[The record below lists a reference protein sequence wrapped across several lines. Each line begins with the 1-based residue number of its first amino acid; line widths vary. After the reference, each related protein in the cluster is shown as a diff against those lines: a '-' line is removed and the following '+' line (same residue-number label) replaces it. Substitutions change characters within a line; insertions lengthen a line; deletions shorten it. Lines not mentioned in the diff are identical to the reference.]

1 MQHTIDQIVELG
13 REHRTAIREQTTLS
27 NMLKAR
33 VREYVGFDALRADN
47 GEKLDFRK
55 AGAAYKR
62 LITEKQDPL
71 FLNRVRR
78 IMVPCE
84 EAKIEQGILAKRMGY
99 YLIGGKHKM
108 KVNDVM
114 VETDYGPGLPIWAWG
129 KNQRG
134 CGAPMLA
141 KIIAEAGRDLS
152 DYETPAKLWKR
163 FGEHVVNGQAPRA
176 RRGEKLGFSPYR
188 RSVSFQL
195 GDSMIKAGGTME
207 KGNLSPWKA
216 VYEHR
221 KRYEVTRAEA
231 NGLTVVP
238 TAKITKKNASQ
249 HMSEGHVHN
258 RAMRYMRKKF
268 LEALWQEWTGNH
280 RDMELPDFI
289 KDPKKGE

>member
-13 REHRTAIREQTTLS
+13 REHRTAIREQTTLG

-33 VREYVGFDALRADN
+33 VREYVGFEALKSDK
-47 GEKLDFRK
+47 GEKLDMRK

-62 LITEKQDPL
+62 LLNEKQDPL

-78 IMVPCE
+78 ILTPFE
-84 EAKIEQGILAKRMGY
+84 EAKVEQDRLARDMGKLAK
-99 YLIGGKHKM
+99 
-108 KVNDVM
+108 
-114 VETDYGPGLPIWAWG
+114 TLPVWAWVER
-129 KNQRG
+129 QRG

-152 DYETPAKLWKR
+152 KYRTPATLWKR
-163 FGEHVVNGQAPRA
+163 FGEHVVNGKAPKPKK
-176 RRGEKLGFSPYR
+176 GEKLGFSPYR

-195 GDSMIKAGGTME
+195 GDSMIKAGGTVE

-221 KRYEVTRAEA
+221 KQYEITRAEA

-238 TAKITKKNASQ
+238 AAKITKKNTSQ

-268 LEALWQEWTGNH
+268 LEALWQEWTGNY